1 MADALRFCQECEW
14 ASASDCY
21 PDLGYSW
28 AWTSP
33 EALDRP
39 VLSRVKCVTLRNRDP
54 LDFMTLN
61 TDVRRRWTPEVSEI
75 QTDITIKTLLR
86 L

>member
-1 MADALRFCQECEW
+1 
-14 ASASDCY
+14 
-21 PDLGYSW
+21 
-28 AWTSP
+28 
-33 EALDRP
+33 
-39 VLSRVKCVTLRNRDP
+39 VTLRNRDP